1 MLGQVE
7 FVDMFA
13 LSIDSGFN
21 RLALMTGS
29 NSFLGIAT
37 KL

>member
-1 MLGQVE
+1 MLGQIE
-7 FVDMFA
+7 FVDMLA

-21 RLALMTGS
+21 RLALVTGS
-29 NSFLGIAT
+29 NSFLGITT